1 MDGNKQIS
9 NDEYNMLC
17 TKAFKFDK
25 FCDIMEDADSEYM
38 EGTMLKLYNL
48 YTNYL
53 IRRIRK
59 EEV

>member
-1 MDGNKQIS
+1 MDEIKSIS
-9 NDEYNMLC
+9 KAEYDMLC
-17 TKAFKFDK
+17 AKAFKFDK
-25 FCDIMEDADSEYM
+25 FCDIMEDADAEYI
-38 EGTMLKLYNL
+38 EGTMLQLYEL